1 MQVTGRRPIRQGVP
15 PQKAITTVHACER
28 RLATITVN
36 TLRSRLRPGMVA
48 LLFTSEIMNNRMEF
62 AVIVG
67 PWLAFMAGL
76 LIFTCWRDAQPL
88 PVPSAQVTIR

>member
-1 MQVTGRRPIRQGVP
+1 
-15 PQKAITTVHACER
+15 
-28 RLATITVN
+28 
-36 TLRSRLRPGMVA
+36 MVA